1 MNVVNNDSARV
12 CLPTRHKNFR
22 FDVVVRW
29 IDFEGFEESIDS
41 GQVDFVE
48 TGDKR
53 VGTEVDESGKS
64 ILGGRRSGLAE
75 IEEGRVKLRVL
86 KCRVSSS
93 NPEKEKI
100 VVSYLQTVRRKSRL
114 AT

>member
-1 MNVVNNDSARV
+1 MVNEDSTRV
-12 CLPTRHKNFR
+12 GLATRYENFR
-22 FDVVVRW
+22 FNFVVRW
-29 IDFEGFEESIDS
+29 IDFEGFEESVDS

-48 TGDKR
+48 TWNER
-53 VGTEVDESGKS
+53 VGSEVDESGKS
-64 ILGGRRSGLAE
+64 ILGGRRSGHAE
-75 IEEGRVKLRVL
+75 IEERRVKLRVL